1 MKRLLTA
8 VLAPATAAGVVLV
21 APTTSHAAAAPTIT
35 AINVKPALAVQT
47 GANRQKIT
55 VQIHTDA
62 ADVDALA
69 IPNRGGG
76 GIVFSPKKVREGLWE
91 ASDYLYNWESAGA
104 WTVDVTALDADFN
117 DTKKSKTFQVRR
129 ATYFAGFNAS
139 PSKVRRGK
147 AISVA
152 GQLRGLNNYGE
163 YVPFR
168 GQKVTIYFK
177 KKGTQKWVRYA
188 VVTTAKNGKFAKRF
202 SAKASGWWI
211 AGYAGNAT
219 WYKSFSKNDG
229 VVVR

>member
-1 MKRLLTA
+1 MQRLLIA
-8 VLAPATAAGVVLV
+8 ALAPATAAGLVLV
-21 APTTSHAAAAPTIT
+21 APTTSHAADAPSIT
-35 AINVKPALAVQT
+35 AITVKPSLAVQT
-47 GANRQKIT
+47 GHNRQKIT
-55 VQIHTDA
+55 VQIQTNA
-62 ADVDALA
+62 ADVDASA
-69 IPNRGGG
+69 IPVRGSGG
-76 GIVFSPKKVREGLWE
+76 LVFSPKKIRDGLWE
-91 ASDYLYNWESAGA
+91 ATDYLYNYEAAGT
-104 WTVDVTALDADFN
+104 WTVDVTAWDADYN

-129 ATYFAGFNAS
+129 GTYFAGFGAS

-152 GQLRGLNNYGE
+152 GQLRGLNSYGE

-188 VVTTAKNGKFAKRF
+188 VVTTARNGKFTKRF
-202 SAKASGWWI
+202 KAKASGWWI

-219 WYKSFSKNDG
+219 WYKSLSKSKG